1 MNTKTSKKNQKPVA
15 IILVVLI
22 SLGST
27 LVEAKEKTG
36 YAEALYRDFA
46 DFSESD
52 ITFDINYS
60 EKKPL
65 SELAGAKIGTLL
77 PVPNF
82 KIEFE
87 EGPISLRGTRFVEIQ
102 GGADVS
108 EDYEIRLS
116 QFEEIGYPVY
126 NGTYRLLG
134 IKTTIEKE
142 SRNHDAIELCWESQH
157 HCVVVDSAA
166 DYINSTINE
175 KRKLRAEGWSE
186 KITYDRPEG
195 AAKASVCTIQGH
207 GSNRSITHA
216 KPSYPVRKET
226 TLGVLLYKGSIGA
239 TTAQVACSTNFFGG
253 CTASA
258 TSQADGSTGSAYHG
272 YGVTCPNPK
281 THRATDGG
289 TGDVAYATGC
299 AWGTRTIAYAL
310 GFKLS
315 GSGVNA
321 NIVLDPNQGVRV
333 ATNAVN
339 AKHTCLVTSTN

>member
-1 MNTKTSKKNQKPVA
+1 MNIQNSQKNQKSVA
-15 IILVVLI
+15 TILAVVI
-22 SLGST
+22 SLTST
-27 LVEAKEKTG
+27 LVEAKEKPG

-52 ITFDINYS
+52 IAFDINFS

-77 PVPNF
+77 PVPKF

-87 EGPISLRGTRFVEIQ
+87 EGPISLRGTRFAEIQ
-102 GGADVS
+102 GGADVPG
-108 EDYEIRLS
+108 DYDIRLS
-116 QFEEIGYPVY
+116 QFEEIGYPAY

-134 IKTTIEKE
+134 IKTTIENE

-175 KRKLRAEGWSE
+175 KRKLRAEAWSE
-186 KITYDRPEG
+186 KVTYDRSEG

-207 GSNRSITHA
+207 GSNRSITHD
-216 KPSYPVRKET
+216 KPSYTVRKT
-226 TLGVLLYKGSIGA
+226 NSLGVLLYKGTIGA
-239 TTAQVACSTNFFGG
+239 TTAQVACTANYFGG

-258 TSQADGSTGSAYHG
+258 TSQADGSNGSAYHG
-272 YGVTCPNPK
+272 YGVTCPTPR
-281 THRATDGG
+281 THRATDGA
-289 TGDVAYATGC
+289 TGDVGYATGC

-339 AKHTCLVTSTN
+339 ARHTCLVSSTN